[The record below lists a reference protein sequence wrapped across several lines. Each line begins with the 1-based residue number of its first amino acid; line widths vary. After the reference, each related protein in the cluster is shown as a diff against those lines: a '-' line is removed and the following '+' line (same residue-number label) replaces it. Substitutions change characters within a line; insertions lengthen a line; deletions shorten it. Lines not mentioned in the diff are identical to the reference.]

1 MKAKVGLIVG
11 TNFVGVVDFGLGE
24 SSEQPATHALV
35 FMVVALN
42 GSFKIP
48 IAHFFTTGINAK
60 GRYDPLTQDTISRSH
75 L

>member
-1 MKAKVGLIVG
+1 MITRNPRIPLSFTFCNLHLILG

-24 SSEQPATHALV
+24 SSEQAATHALV

-48 IAHFFTTGINAK
+48 IAHFFTTGIK
-60 GRYDPLTQDTISRSH
+60 GAQA
-75 L
+75 

>member
-1 MKAKVGLIVG
+1 
-11 TNFVGVVDFGLGE
+11 VDFGLGE
-24 SSEQPATHALV
+24 NNDQRATHALV

-60 GRYDPLTQDTISRSH
+60 GRQVISEGQGHGILYFRFFNE
-75 L
+75 